1 MYFQICL
8 RIRWKIFEQIV
19 IGVAYLHV
27 FLITMHEND
36 TVAEAYLEFFQTYMM
51 KVFL

>member
-19 IGVAYLHV
+19 TDMAHLHV

-36 TVAEAYLEFFQTYMM
+36 TVAEAYLEPFQTYMM
-51 KVFL
+51 EVFL